1 VKDTGIG
8 ISEEDK
14 VNIFSEFFR
23 SKKAKEME
31 QLGTG
36 LGLNLVKE
44 IVKRNNGTISVESE
58 IDKGST
64 FTIEFPLTNVES
76 SEFEYHQITKPYIFE

>member
-14 VNIFSEFFR
+14 ENIFSEFYR
-23 SKKAKEME
+23 SKKAREME
-31 QLGTG
+31 RIGTG

-44 IVKRNNGTISVESE
+44 IVKINNGTITVESE
-58 IDKGST
+58 VDKGST
-64 FTIEFPLTNVES
+64 FTVEFPLENIES
-76 SEFEYHQITKPYIFE
+76 QEFEYHQVTKPYIFE